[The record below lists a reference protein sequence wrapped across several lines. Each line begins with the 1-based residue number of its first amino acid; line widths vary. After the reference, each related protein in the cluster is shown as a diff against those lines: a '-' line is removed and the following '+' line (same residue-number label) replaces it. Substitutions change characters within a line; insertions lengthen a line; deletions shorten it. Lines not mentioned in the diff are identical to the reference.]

1 LPAEAVKDL
10 VAEYEAKDSPEIIC
24 ARDADKL
31 ECMIQGVEYK
41 AQGYENVQRW
51 VDNSR
56 GRLTTKT
63 ANALADAVLETGS
76 LDGGARRNAASGV
89 VPSCL

>member
-1 LPAEAVKDL
+1 MPELLAEAVRDL
-10 VAEYEAKDSPEIIC
+10 VAEYEAKEFPEAIC

-31 ECMIQGVEYK
+31 ECMIQGIEYRS
-41 AQGYENVQRW
+41 QGYQHVQRW
-51 VDNSR
+51 IDNSR

-76 LDGGARRNAASGV
+76 LDWLRTALGEKQS
-89 VPSCL
+89 